1 MCPATGS
8 SGSTSPRKRS
18 RARASTRSSERVGR
32 LAATAGASRFDARG
46 RAMNVGARDGR
57 CRSRDRPA
65 LARPRGKSAV
75 EHRRRIVPERA
86 QHPPQAR
93 RVHAAALV
101 VRDDLFRGIDAE
113 ATEQLGAGLGAGQRM
128 APVACRSSART
139 GRGRGATNRAPG
151 RWPRRYAD
159 SPHASGC
166 ARSCRT
172 STRTNAG
179 SSRRAAR
186 SAVEMSVVNISRSS
200 PWSGAQRGAMCASSS
215 RRRNSWKCCIPSS
228 IGDW

>member
-18 RARASTRSSERVGR
+18 RARASTRSSERVVR
-32 LAATAGASRFDARG
+32 LAATADASRFDARG
-46 RAMNVGARDGR
+46 RAMNVVRVSIGVAVATGR
-57 CRSRDRPA
+57 PS
-65 LARPRGKSAV
+65 
-75 EHRRRIVPERA
+75 
-86 QHPPQAR
+86 
-93 RVHAAALV
+93 RVHAANPPSSTAAASCPSARSIHHRRAAYMPLPWSYATTCLV
-101 VRDDLFRGIDAE
+101 ASMPRR
-113 ATEQLGAGLGAGQRM
+113 
-128 APVACRSSART
+128 PHSSAQALASGSGCRPL
-139 GRGRGATNRAPG
+139 RPVFGADRSRSRWTNRAPG
-151 RWPRRYAD
+151 RWPSRYAD

-166 ARSCRT
+166 VRSWRT

-179 SSRRAAR
+179 SARCAAR

-200 PWSGAQRGAMCASSS
+200 PWSGTQRGAMCASSS